1 MDSLVVAEAVSP
13 NRGPRGIGADAKADA
28 GKPRPMM
35 SRSRRPE
42 RSSDM
47 DNKELIDAVRRLS
60 VETGSLACLGCG
72 WEHNCSIHGCA
83 ILRAVI
89 AELSPAANAD
99 L

>member
-1 MDSLVVAEAVSP
+1 
-13 NRGPRGIGADAKADA
+13 
-28 GKPRPMM
+28 
-35 SRSRRPE
+35 
-42 RSSDM
+42 M

-72 WEHNCSIHGCA
+72 WEHNCSIPGCA

>member
-1 MDSLVVAEAVSP
+1 
-13 NRGPRGIGADAKADA
+13 
-28 GKPRPMM
+28 
-35 SRSRRPE
+35 
-42 RSSDM
+42 M

-99 L
+99 LRVKGGRGGGPACPCFGKERI